1 MEFKFL
7 QQVPAGWNSLSAK
20 LIKTT
25 SIMNQPYQPPAGPWY
40 RKYLNAARGWR
51 LGIAGQASFLIHLI
65 CTVLVVILAIL
76 LKVSLEQWCL
86 LGLCI
91 GGVLSA
97 ELFNS
102 AIEQL
107 ARAIDDQYN
116 EQIGA
121 ALDIAAGAVLLT
133 AITAVAIGSSLFI
146 TRWLELAGN

>member
-1 MEFKFL
+1 
-7 QQVPAGWNSLSAK
+7 
-20 LIKTT
+20 
-25 SIMNQPYQPPAGPWY
+25 MNQPYQPPSGPWY

-51 LGIAGQASFLIHLI
+51 LGIAGESSFLIHLI
-65 CTVLVVILAIL
+65 CTVLVVIAAIL

-102 AIEQL
+102 AIERL
-107 ARAIDDQYN
+107 ARSIDDQYN
-116 EQIGA
+116 DHLGA
-121 ALDIAAGAVLLT
+121 ALDIAAGAVLM
-133 AITAVAIGSSLFI
+133 TAVTAVVVGGSLLL